1 MFFTNKPNE
10 TFAIAAAAT
19 AMMFGLVSFSA
30 QYLFQRA
37 FYAYQDAKTPFLIQI
52 PVVLVI
58 AATSF
63 AAPRVLGPEHVVV
76 GIGLGMA
83 AGYTVGAVQSAV
95 ILRRRLGGLDGAR
108 VLRTYVRLGCAGL
121 PAVAV
126 GQGVSVVVHLLL
138 GHTVAASFVALVLG
152 GSLVLVVYVVVLR
165 LLRVEELDELA
176 EPLLRRLPGRR

>member
-1 MFFTNKPNE
+1 
-10 TFAIAAAAT
+10 
-19 AMMFGLVSFSA
+19 MMLGLVSFSA

-37 FYAYQDAKTPFLIQI
+37 FYAYQDARTPFLIQI

-126 GQGVSVVVHLLL
+126 GQGVSVVVHALL
-138 GHTVAASFVALVLG
+138 GPHGRRLLRGAGVG
-152 GSLVLVVYVVVLR
+152 GSLVLVVYVVR
-165 LLRVEELDELA
+165 AAGCCGSSELDELA